1 MVVCEDDAEK
11 ITVMKGIDL
20 AQKEQH
26 STAVTDDTD
35 ILGIILQMWVPF
47 MSDIELRHEARKYI
61 KKDLDLIGIKDTV
74 SKIPLYIR

>member
-26 STAVTDDTD
+26 STAVTDDS
-35 ILGIILQMWVPF
+35 MWVPF

-61 KKDLDLIGIKDTV
+61 NKDLDLIGIKDTV

>member
-26 STAVTDDTD
+26 STAVTDDS
-35 ILGIILQMWVPF
+35 MWVPF

-61 KKDLDLIGIKDTV
+61 NKDLDLIGIKDTV
-74 SKIPLYIR
+74 SKIPHYIR

>member
-1 MVVCEDDAEK
+1 
-11 ITVMKGIDL
+11 MKGIDL

-26 STAVTDDTD
+26 STAVTDDS
-35 ILGIILQMWVPF
+35 MWVPF

-74 SKIPLYIR
+74 SKIPHYIR

>member
-26 STAVTDDTD
+26 STAVTDDS
-35 ILGIILQMWVPF
+35 MWVPF

-74 SKIPLYIR
+74 SKIPHYIR